1 LRNVDPSTTVTDPAV
16 VDRRH
21 RSLLAIREAELPSR
35 IMTISGCEGRIE
47 ARTLSKD
54 MSGPATRL
62 VMLSQGWGSGV
73 VGAFTADVELFVVR
87 GDLTVAGERVGRYD
101 YAAVRSGEV
110 ISGIRALVPTL
121 ALLMTSAPVRYDSS
135 AGGMLS
141 KPLIGSVSGSPW
153 APVSEL
159 PGRFIRPLADGPNGH
174 VWLAGARAWTN
185 EDGPWHS
192 HAGAEEIFV
201 LDGEFTIAEHLS
213 GHDPD
218 PSYGPAGEQIHRWAA
233 GTYTYRL
240 PGQLHAGPGS
250 GSSDLALAFHRLQG
264 PRDCLWT
271 DGVPA
276 T

>member
-1 LRNVDPSTTVTDPAV
+1 MVSAASRDPAL

-21 RSLLAIREAELPSR
+21 RSLAPVRESDLPSR
-35 IMTISGCEGRIE
+35 VMTIPGCEGRIE

-62 VMLSQGWGSGV
+62 VMLSSGWGSGV
-73 VGAFTADVELFVVR
+73 AGAFTADVELFVIR
-87 GDLTVAGERVGRYD
+87 GDLMVAGERVGQYD

-110 ISGIRALVPTL
+110 IPGIRALSSTL

-135 AGGMLS
+135 AGGMLARA
-141 KPLIGSVSGSPW
+141 LIGSASGSPW
-153 APVSEL
+153 VPVSEL
-159 PGRFIRPLADGPNGH
+159 PGRFIRPLADGLHGQ
-174 VWLAGARAWTN
+174 VWLAGGRGWTN

-192 HAGAEEIFV
+192 HPGAEEVFV
-201 LDGEFTIAEHLS
+201 LDGEFTVAERLS
-213 GHDPD
+213 DHDPD
-218 PSYGPAGEQIHRWAA
+218 TPGGGARDQIHRWEA

-250 GSSDLALAFHRLQG
+250 SSSELALAFHRMHG

-271 DGVPA
+271 DGIPA

>member
-1 LRNVDPSTTVTDPAV
+1 MSETVTDPAV

-21 RSLLAIREAELPSR
+21 RSLLAVREAEVPRR

-62 VMLSQGWGSGV
+62 VMLSRGWGSGV
-73 VGAFTADVELFVVR
+73 VGAFTADVELFVIR
-87 GDLTVAGERVGRYD
+87 GDLMVAGERVGQYD
-101 YAAVRSGEV
+101 YAAVRSGDV
-110 ISGIRALVPTL
+110 IPGIRALSPTL

-141 KPLIGSVSGSPW
+141 KPLIGSPSGSPW
-153 APVSEL
+153 TPVSEL
-159 PGRFIRPLADGPNGH
+159 PGRFIRPLADGLHGQ
-174 VWLAGARAWTN
+174 VWLAGARSWTN

-201 LDGEFTIAEHLS
+201 LDGELTVAERPS
-213 GHDPD
+213 GQDPG
-218 PSYGPAGEQIHRWAA
+218 PSDRPAGDQIHRWAP

-250 GSSDLALAFHRLQG
+250 GSSELALSFHRMQG

-271 DGVPA
+271 GGEPA

>member
-1 LRNVDPSTTVTDPAV
+1 MVSAASRDPAL
-16 VDRRH
+16 VDRRS
-21 RSLLAIREAELPSR
+21 RSLPAVRESELPSR
-35 IMTISGCEGRIE
+35 VMTIPGCEGRIE

-62 VMLSQGWGSGV
+62 VMLSRGWGSGV
-73 VGAFTADVELFVVR
+73 AGAFTADVELFVIR
-87 GDLTVAGERVGRYD
+87 GDLMVAGRRVGQYD

-110 ISGIRALVPTL
+110 VSGVRALSPTL
-121 ALLMTSAPVRYDSS
+121 ALLMTSAPVRYDTS

-141 KPLIGSVSGSPW
+141 KPLIGSADGSPW

-159 PGRFIRPLADGPNGH
+159 PGRFIRPLADGPHGH
-174 VWLAGARAWTN
+174 VWLAGGRAWTN

-192 HAGAEEIFV
+192 HPGAEEVFV
-201 LDGEFTIAEHLS
+201 LDGEFTVTERPS

-218 PSYGPAGEQIHRWAA
+218 GSGEGARDQIHRWEA

-250 GSSDLALAFHRLQG
+250 GSSELALAFHRTHG
-264 PRDCLWT
+264 HRTIRWERPDRMEE
-271 DGVPA
+271 
-276 T
+276 

>member
-1 LRNVDPSTTVTDPAV
+1 MVVSTTLRDPAV

-21 RSLLAIREAELPSR
+21 RSLLAVRESGVPSR

-62 VMLSQGWGSGV
+62 VMLSSGWGSGV
-73 VGAFTADVELFVVR
+73 VGAFTADVELFVIR
-87 GDLTVAGERVGRYD
+87 GDLMVAGERVGRYD

-110 ISGIRALVPTL
+110 IPGIRALSPTL

-141 KPLIGSVSGSPW
+141 KPLIGSVGASPW
-153 APVSEL
+153 TPVSEL
-159 PGRFIRPLADGPNGH
+159 PGRFIRPLAYGLHGQ

-192 HAGAEEIFV
+192 HGGAEEVFV
-201 LDGEFTIAEHLS
+201 LDGEFTMAERLS

-218 PSYGPAGEQIHRWAA
+218 HDRPVDEQIHRWEA

-240 PGQLHAGPGS
+240 PGQLHGGPGS
-250 GSSDLALAFHRLQG
+250 GSSELAIAFHRMQG

-271 DGVPA
+271 DDIPVA
-276 T
+276 